1 MRGYTPRRK
10 YRPFPFGWQN
20 QNRSM
25 EMAKKMSHSHLQ
37 PYPGDMGEPARI
49 LLDKLN
55 GGDVDRNCCIH
66 AAYQIQGV
74 ALASIFP
81 DDDHD
86 TVGARSVE
94 GIGSTQVPSNEKAKE
109 ILTEATAMRGPLSD
123 LFMKQLL
130 AFVMAKLQEWL
141 DT

>member
-1 MRGYTPRRK
+1 
-10 YRPFPFGWQN
+10 
-20 QNRSM
+20 M
-25 EMAKKMSHSHLQ
+25 EMAKKVSHSHLQ
-37 PYPGDMGEPARI
+37 PYPNDMGEPARI

-74 ALASIFP
+74 TLASIFP
-81 DDDHD
+81 DDHED
-86 TVGARSVE
+86 VGARSSV
-94 GIGSTQVPSNEKAKE
+94 GIGEIQVPSNEKAKE

-123 LFMKQLL
+123 LLMKQLL
-130 AFVMAKLQEWL
+130 AFVLVKLQEWL

>member
-25 EMAKKMSHSHLQ
+25 EMAKKVSHSHLQ
-37 PYPGDMGEPARI
+37 PYPTDLGEPSKI
-49 LLDKLN
+49 LLSKLN
-55 GGDVDRNCCIH
+55 GEEVDRNCCIH
-66 AAYQIQGV
+66 AAAQVMGV
-74 ALASIFP
+74 CLGNIFP
-81 DDDHD
+81 DDDPA
-86 TVGARSVE
+86 VSGARSVE

-123 LFMKQLL
+123 LLMKQLL